1 MPVCVGAGRS
11 AAGPTSPAA
20 AMQHRRRGCSAG
32 PHPALPPGPAPGT
45 AGHSPGEDLRHFA
58 VWSETT
64 WRSLFFQKKARKR
77 PRELWLRWP
86 PPVFSCSL
94 ARRAQYPKDKSRAY
108 WNRGTDS
115 VCLRLCGSVSIINRF
130 AASSDWSRGRFF
142 CYTFFSLLQEIS
154 CPVFSL
160 PGPRYL
166 FLPLEAKRIAREL
179 ISPDRSPIQSWINL

>member
-11 AAGPTSPAA
+11 AAGPTPPAA

-32 PHPALPPGPAPGT
+32 PHPARPPGPAPGT
-45 AGHSPGEDLRHFA
+45 AGHSPGEDLRQFA

-64 WRSLFFQKKARKR
+64 WRGLFFQKKARKR

-142 CYTFFSLLQEIS
+142 CVTHFSVFCKKFLVLSFPYLARDTSFYLLRQKE
-154 CPVFSL
+154 L
-160 PGPRYL
+160 
-166 FLPLEAKRIAREL
+166 LE
-179 ISPDRSPIQSWINL
+179 SWFPQTAAPYSHE